1 MFRSIL
7 SVVLILSSSVAAAR
21 SAGASQDQLDRLL
34 QGRVAGRPTSCIGR
48 STITSSV
55 VVPGKAIV
63 YRVGST
69 LYVNEPRSG
78 AEVLDNDD
86 ILLTRSIGSQLCSVD
101 TVHLVDRASRITTG
115 FVTLGTFV
123 PYRRVK

>member
-7 SVVLILSSSVAAAR
+7 AVAFILSPSVAAAR

-34 QGRVAGRPTSCIGR
+34 QGRVAGRPTGCIGL
-48 STITSSV
+48 SSITSSV

-78 AEVLDNDD
+78 AETLDNDD
-86 ILLTRSIGSQLCSVD
+86 ILLTRSIGSRLCSLD
-101 TVHLVDRASRITTG
+101 TVHLVDRTSRITTG

-123 PYRRVK
+123 PYHRAK